1 MMGLSRFTWFALVLS
16 PALAW
21 AQVPHQPAD
30 APENVTVT
38 GTKSREVLQG
48 FVQSFSAP
56 TRFAGKMARWETG
69 VCPVTV
75 GLKPQYTGFISQH
88 VKNIAK
94 LVGAPVN
101 DRAGCTPN
109 VLVVF
114 TVKPQHLLDD
124 IRRRQPDLLGY
135 HENSAQLDALAAV
148 THPVQAWYMTATR
161 DANGYTEVDI
171 ARKNGSPLA
180 YTYKCLPPDPGMCTI
195 YLPAARGVSATD
207 SRLGD
212 GLRSE
217 LYNVIVVADRDKLAS
232 YEVGPLSDYIAMLA
246 LAQITSLDVCQQLPS
261 IVNLLAPDCERKSGA
276 LTDYD
281 KAFLHGLYKAT
292 NDLSLGVQQDQVTYQ
307 MEQQLKGR

>member
-1 MMGLSRFTWFALVLS
+1 MLGPRRFAWFALVLF

-21 AQVPHQPAD
+21 AQVSHQPAN

-56 TRFAGKMARWETG
+56 TRFAGKMPRWESG

-75 GLKPQYTGFISQH
+75 GLKPQYDGFISQH
-88 VKNIAK
+88 VKDVAK
-94 LVGAPVN
+94 QAGAPVN

-114 TVKPQHLLDD
+114 TTAPQHLLDD
-124 IRRRQPDLLGY
+124 IRKRQPDLLGY
-135 HENSAQLDALAAV
+135 HDNSAQLDALAAV

-161 DANGYTEVDI
+161 DSHGFTEVDV
-171 ARKNGSPLA
+171 ARKSGSPLA

-195 YLPAARGVSATD
+195 YLPSARAVSATD

-212 GLRSE
+212 GLRSD
-217 LYNVIVVADRDKLAS
+217 LYNVIIVADRDKLARF
-232 YEVGPLSDYIAMLA
+232 EVGPLSDYIAMLA
-246 LAQITSLDVCQQLPS
+246 LAQIASLDVCQQLPS
-261 IVNLLAPDCERKSGA
+261 IVNLLVPDCERKS
-276 LTDYD
+276 LTLTEYD
-281 KAFLHGLYKAT
+281 RAYLHGLYAAT
-292 NDLSLGVQQDQVTYQ
+292 NDLSLGVQQDQVAYQ
-307 MEQQLKGR
+307 MEQQLEGR